1 MAKAWAAAYLLQ
13 SKHKKQIRARRGAK
27 NEREG
32 GPRSSASCKN
42 SSGVPARTYSA
53 ARNEPKSFF
62 FGNFAGTTKL
72 H

>member
-32 GPRSSASCKN
+32 RPRPSASCKN
-42 SSGVPARTYSA
+42 GRDVPARTYSA
-53 ARNEPKSFF
+53 ARKAFF
-62 FGNFAGTTKL
+62 SVTLPALLSPLKQ
-72 H
+72 